1 MGNWMDSRLL
11 LSFAIVFVASA
22 CGGGLPGEASGAAA
36 IVAAASPSDRE
47 SGQEVT
53 GTGDPAVDV
62 PAVQAAVTAGGKV
75 TLVGTF
81 DFGATG
87 RVVISRDVDI
97 RGTDGAT
104 VKGGFFTFL
113 SPLPA
118 LPITTPGPAIRIRGL
133 SFDGALRSPI
143 HVAYA
148 RSVEVRG
155 NRIANVRPWVVTPA
169 NPAVPIPGFRLQQ
182 GIILGTY
189 YAYPPAVVPGAFT
202 GSVTVAGNDLEMTG
216 DAPSQTLCQGI
227 VLMRG
232 WGVKARIAENTIAGC
247 SRNAI
252 EVLDNVR
259 DQAGHGRIE
268 VVENRIHAPAIGV
281 PFPTPNRP
289 NGIVIGWFFDPSG
302 AIDPARNVRHRVAEN
317 DVTCDGQF
325 STGIFANTAGVAIA
339 ENRIA
344 VAGTG
349 AFGIA
354 LASPGGRLAEN
365 RIRGSGRAAM
375 SLFPFFPSLPQLTPG
390 GNRLACNDVSGF
402 TSSVAD
408 LILAGN
414 DNVVTGFTGSV
425 LDQGTGNKFRAGT
438 RCEDE

>member
-1 MGNWMDSRLL
+1 MGNWTDSRLL
-11 LSFAIVFVASA
+11 LSFALVCVASA
-22 CGGGLPGEASGAAA
+22 CGGGIPGEAGGAAA
-36 IVAAASPSDRE
+36 IVAAVASGRDTA
-47 SGQEVT
+47 QEVT

-97 RGTDGAT
+97 RGKDGAT

-118 LPITTPGPAIRIRGL
+118 LPVTAPGPAIRIRGL

-189 YAYPPAVVPGAFT
+189 YAYPSAVVPGAFT

-232 WGVKARIAENTIAGC
+232 WGVKARIAENNIVGC

-259 DQAGHGRIE
+259 DEAGHGRID

-281 PFPTPNRP
+281 PFPTANRP
-289 NGIVIGWFFDPSG
+289 NGIIIGWFLDPSG
-302 AIDPARNVRHRVAEN
+302 AIDPARNVPHRVTEN

-325 STGIFANTAGVAIA
+325 STGIFANSTGVAIR
-339 ENRIA
+339 ENTVA

-349 AFGIA
+349 AYGIV
-354 LASPGGRLAEN
+354 LASPGGRLTEN
-365 RIRGSGRAAM
+365 RFAGGGRAAM
-375 SLFPFFPSLPQLTPG
+375 NLFRFFPALPQLTPG

-408 LILAGN
+408 LILGGN
-414 DNVVTGFTGSV
+414 DNLVTGFTGSV
-425 LDQGTGNKFRAGT
+425 LDQGTGNQVLAGNE
-438 RCEDE
+438 CDDD